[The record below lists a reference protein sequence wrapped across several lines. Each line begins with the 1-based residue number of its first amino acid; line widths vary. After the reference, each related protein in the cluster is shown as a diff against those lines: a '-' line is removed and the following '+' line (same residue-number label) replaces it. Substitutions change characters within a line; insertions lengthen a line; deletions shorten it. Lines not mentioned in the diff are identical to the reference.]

1 MTYNTKTRK
10 GDIMQKIITYAKNKT
25 AIFLSL
31 FIILAFGAGLII
43 FPDQIKLN
51 ISESLMHCLKV
62 LVPTL
67 FPFVALSSYAVY
79 SGAAD
84 TLGQIFGVLTKYVF
98 RLPKIA
104 SSTLILGFI
113 GGYPSGAAGI
123 SSLLKNG
130 SLTEKQAGRMLL
142 FCVNP
147 GVAFVISFL
156 GAGLMRNQTV
166 GLHLF
171 LSVTIS
177 GLLIGIV
184 TAFFD
189 KIPENSSEKTFK
201 SKSISDSVVLSAFDS
216 CRSMVK
222 MCGAILLFSAIYS
235 FLQGVG
241 VIDFLGQ
248 VTANALKFNTAQ
260 SSSLISMMFEISKG
274 VSDAAL
280 MRAPSLLFA
289 FSLAFGG
296 ICVHFQVFAFFDKF
310 PISKLTFIAFRFLH
324 GLLSAFIFSIF
335 QRIYPQTAE
344 VFQNTGTPVTVGGFN
359 MSAATGLSM
368 LAMCIAF
375 LLIFSKWKKPEKI

>member
-1 MTYNTKTRK
+1 
-10 GDIMQKIITYAKNKT
+10 MQNIITYVKKQG
-25 AIFLSL
+25 IVILSL
-31 FIILAFGAGLII
+31 FIILAFGAGLIM
-43 FPDQIKLN
+43 FPNQIKLN
-51 ISESLMHCLKV
+51 ISESLIHCLKV
-62 LVPTL
+62 LIPTL

-84 TLGQIFGVLTKYVF
+84 TLGKVLGIFTKYVF

-130 SLTEKQAGRMLL
+130 HLTKKQAGRMLL

-147 GVAFVISFL
+147 GVAFVVSFV
-156 GAGLMRNQTV
+156 GAGLMQNNQI

-171 LSVTIS
+171 LSVTFS

-189 KIPENSSEKTFK
+189 KIPQDSSNQNFA

-222 MCGAILLFSAIYS
+222 MSGAILLFSAIYS
-235 FLQGVG
+235 FLQGIG
-241 VIDFLGQ
+241 IINLISESIAKILGFQ
-248 VTANALKFNTAQ
+248 FSQ
-260 SSSLISMMFEISKG
+260 SSSLVSMMFEISKG
-274 VSDAAL
+274 VSDAAQ

-289 FSLAFGG
+289 FALAFGG
-296 ICVHFQVFAFFDKF
+296 ICVHFQVFSFFNEF
-310 PISKLTFIAFRFLH
+310 PISKLTFMLFRFLH
-324 GLLSAFIFSIF
+324 GILSAFIFSIF
-335 QRIYPQTAE
+335 QRIYPQTAD
-344 VFQNTGTPVTVGGFN
+344 VFQNTGTAVTVGGFN
-359 MSAATGLSM
+359 MSAAAGLSM

-375 LLIFSKWKKPEKI
+375 LLIFSKRKKSEKFDSI